1 MNINAPATSN
11 KKADPP
17 VPAVPSPPAEALV
30 RAALDD
36 IALIVGGAAALHQ
49 LEDDLVWTLTKRM
62 DRIRVRLLRDL
73 KGLAGRNEFEPKT
86 TKPPRVHAAVEEF
99 LIRNRAGMGE

>member
-1 MNINAPATSN
+1 MSTDASATPIKKVETPDPADSAQPTES
-11 KKADPP
+11 
-17 VPAVPSPPAEALV
+17 LV

-36 IALIVGGAAALHQ
+36 IALLVGGAAALHQ

-73 KGLAGRNEFEPKT
+73 KGLAHRDEFEPKT

>member
-1 MNINAPATSN
+1 MSTDASATQIKKPQTPGPAG
-11 KKADPP
+11 AD
-17 VPAVPSPPAEALV
+17 ASTESLV

-36 IALIVGGAAALHQ
+36 IALLVGGAAALHQ

-73 KGLAGRNEFEPKT
+73 KGLAHRDEFEPQAT
-86 TKPPRVHAAVEEF
+86 RPPRVHAAVEEF

>member
-1 MNINAPATSN
+1 MSTDASATPI
-11 KKADPP
+11 KKAETPDPAGSAQP
-17 VPAVPSPPAEALV
+17 TESLV

-36 IALIVGGAAALHQ
+36 IALLVGGAAALHQ

-73 KGLAGRNEFEPKT
+73 KGLGHRDELEPKT

>member
-1 MNINAPATSN
+1 MSINAPATTST
-11 KKADPP
+11 KPEPP
-17 VPAVPSPPAEALV
+17 VPAVSSPPTETLV

-73 KGLAGRNEFEPKT
+73 KGLAPCPELETHATRT
-86 TKPPRVHAAVEEF
+86 PRMHAAVEEF
-99 LIRNRAGMGE
+99 LIRNRTGMGE

>member
-1 MNINAPATSN
+1 MSTDASAIPIKNAETPAPVDSV
-11 KKADPP
+11 PP
-17 VPAVPSPPAEALV
+17 TELLV

-36 IALIVGGAAALHQ
+36 IALLVGGAAALHQ
-49 LEDDLVWTLTKRM
+49 LDDDLVWTLTKRM

-73 KGLAGRNEFEPKT
+73 KGLAHWEELEPKA

-99 LIRNRAGMGE
+99 LIRNRTGMGE

>member
-1 MNINAPATSN
+1 MSTDTSATQIKAP
-11 KKADPP
+11 D
-17 VPAVPSPPAEALV
+17 PAESAPPTESLV

-36 IALIVGGAAALHQ
+36 IALLVGGAAALHQ

-73 KGLAGRNEFEPKT
+73 KGIAHREEFEPKT

>member
-1 MNINAPATSN
+1 MSTDASATQI
-11 KKADPP
+11 KKAQTPG
-17 VPAVPSPPAEALV
+17 PAGADASTESLV

-36 IALIVGGAAALHQ
+36 IALLVGGAAALHQ

-73 KGLAGRNEFEPKT
+73 KGLAHRDEFEPKAT
-86 TKPPRVHAAVEEF
+86 RPPRVHAAVEEF

>member
-1 MNINAPATSN
+1 MSTPASATPIKKSEALDPIDSAPPTES
-11 KKADPP
+11 
-17 VPAVPSPPAEALV
+17 LV

-36 IALIVGGAAALHQ
+36 IALLVGGAAALHQ

-73 KGLAGRNEFEPKT
+73 KGLAPRDDFEPKT
-86 TKPPRVHAAVEEF
+86 ANPPRVHAAVEEF

>member
-1 MNINAPATSN
+1 MSTDASAIPI
-11 KKADPP
+11 KKAETPTPVDSVPP
-17 VPAVPSPPAEALV
+17 TESLV

-36 IALIVGGAAALHQ
+36 IALLVGGAAALHQ

-73 KGLAGRNEFEPKT
+73 NGLAHRDELEPKAA
-86 TKPPRVHAAVEEF
+86 KPPRVHAAVEEF

>member
-1 MNINAPATSN
+1 MNMNPSAT
-11 KKADPP
+11 P
-17 VPAVPSPPAEALV
+17 VTKPESPNPVISPPPTEVLV

-36 IALIVGGAAALHQ
+36 IALVVGGAAALHQ

-73 KGLAGRNEFEPKT
+73 KGLAPSPEIEANAVRT
-86 TKPPRVHAAVEEF
+86 PRVHVAVEEF
-99 LIRNRAGMGE
+99 LIRNRMGMGE

>member
-1 MNINAPATSN
+1 MSTNASATAIKEAESPNPA
-11 KKADPP
+11 A
-17 VPAVPSPPAEALV
+17 ASPQTELLV

-36 IALIVGGAAALHQ
+36 IALLVGGAAALHQ

-73 KGLAGRNEFEPKT
+73 KGLAPGPELEAQTIRT
-86 TKPPRVHAAVEEF
+86 PRVHVAVEEF
-99 LIRNRAGMGE
+99 LIRNRMGMGE

>member
-1 MNINAPATSN
+1 MSTDASATQI
-11 KKADPP
+11 KKAETPDPIDS
-17 VPAVPSPPAEALV
+17 VPPTESLV

-36 IALIVGGAAALHQ
+36 IALLVGGAAALHQ

-73 KGLAGRNEFEPKT
+73 KGLGHRDELEPKT